1 MSLDIVAGFGVALE
15 SACLVAEANGMAYR
29 RIELPITN
37 DHNFD
42 LEPLAEYSPDE
53 VRVFIALDH
62 RALNYARQQLMAQAR
77 LKGYRSFN
85 LIAPGV
91 ILEAGV
97 SLKGNVYIG
106 SGSSIGGGCI
116 LGTGCWLESGVM
128 LSDDVRLGAGSTLGR
143 CVQLGTSTLI
153 GSGTTLGNGVSSY
166 PKTNIGR
173 HCEWLLPGVLPKFLP
188 DRSFYDAC
196 MPEGARI
203 LNH

>member
-1 MSLDIVAGFGVALE
+1 MKLDIVAGFGSALE
-15 SACLVAEANGMAYR
+15 SACSVANANGLAYT
-29 RIELPITN
+29 RIELPIV
-37 DHNFD
+37 DDYNFD
-42 LEPLAEYSPDE
+42 LEPLAEHPPAE
-53 VRVFIALDH
+53 TRVFIALDH
-62 RALNYARQQLMAQAR
+62 RAVNYIRQQLVAQVR

-106 SGSSIGGGCI
+106 HGSCIGNGCV

-128 LSDDVRLGAGSTLGR
+128 LSADVRLGAGSTLGR
-143 CVQLGTSTLI
+143 CVRLGTSTLI
-153 GSGTTLGNGVSSY
+153 GSGTTLGDGVNSY
-166 PKTNIGR
+166 PGTNIGR
-173 HCEWLLPGVLPKFLP
+173 HCEWLLPGALPESLP